1 MKLSMSCLF
10 IMIVCLDLSKQLMT
24 KGKGGMSECGDMIV
38 FASMMNTLL
47 LFNTSSSLPFSFY
60 AFSFSLLYSLSFLI
74 VCNG

>member
-47 LFNTSSSLPFSFY
+47 LFNTSSSLPFSFMP
-60 AFSFSLLYSLSFLI
+60 SLSLYCILFLSS
-74 VCNG
+74 